1 MRKVRILNNISYQII
16 TKALIYLLV
25 HSFVLILMVLA
36 RPLIHILMT
45 DNFRITS
52 IYTYI
57 ACYSRLKIF
66 EKNQNFHI
74 FTNTFNVQEIKNI
87 FFLKKKNS

>member
-1 MRKVRILNNISYQII
+1 
-16 TKALIYLLV
+16 
-25 HSFVLILMVLA
+25 MVLA

-87 FFLKKKNS
+87 FFLKKKIHNIGQCIFNVAFRKHVYFIEIQT